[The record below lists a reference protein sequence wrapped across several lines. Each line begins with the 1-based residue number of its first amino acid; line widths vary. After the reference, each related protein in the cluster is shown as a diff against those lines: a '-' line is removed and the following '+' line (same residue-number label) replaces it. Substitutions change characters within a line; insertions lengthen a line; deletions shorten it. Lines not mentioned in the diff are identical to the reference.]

1 MGKVKFARL
10 TGNPMENGNVGG
22 QKDEDT
28 HPSPAAVLRGT
39 VPREHEMRQKAAM
52 G

>member
-1 MGKVKFARL
+1 MKFARL

-28 HPSPAAVLRGT
+28 HPSPAAMLLGT
-39 VPREHEMRQKAAM
+39 VPWEHEMRQKAAM